1 MSRFDT
7 NRGQRVLLAGLM
19 ALVCVLTSAP
29 GCGPTGSEGLV
40 VATGWPLQERRRIE
54 LEFQHWLKSSSGIR
68 RPRSLEIEWLVLAP
82 GDDLKR
88 VVARRHP
95 PDVLLGGRA
104 STLASLARSQS
115 LDPIQSAESALWSI
129 VAAGDTGTAAERL
142 PGRLDPIA
150 AQLTPPSFTLN
161 DPRSDPIS
169 LARAFGQLDPGRFA
183 EGYSQL
189 ARIAGNPRRIGR
201 QATSVLSETGPGE
214 PDSTRKTHDSPES
227 SEGVAILR
235 SARHRDLAQE
245 FLRFLAETRQIGVH
259 PAEPENR
266 ADPAVEALVAD
277 LLGSTLVDA
286 QDELWA
292 AWAAVE
298 RAGYPAMALKWMSET
313 PPWPPASVAKILDQ
327 PGEQSMTLI
336 ETLAREIAPEP
347 AVRAWLVRSWLAPH
361 RLIDDRFLTELTQA
375 AEGRLCHEPRFRAWL
390 RAEWTAWARQRYRR
404 VLRVAG
410 S

>member
-7 NRGQRVLLAGLM
+7 SRRRLFFLAGLM

-29 GCGPTGSEGLV
+29 GCGWTVSEGLV
-40 VATGWPLQERRRIE
+40 VATGWPLQERRRLE
-54 LEFQHWLKSSSGIR
+54 LEFQNWLKSSSGIHR
-68 RPRSLEIEWLVLAP
+68 LASLEIDWLVLAP
-82 GDDLKR
+82 GDDLVR

-104 STLASLARSQS
+104 STLASLAGSQS
-115 LDPIQSAESALWSI
+115 LDPILSADSALWSI
-129 VAAGDTGTAAERL
+129 VAPGAAAEQVT
-142 PGRLDPIA
+142 GRLDPIA
-150 AQLTPPSFTLN
+150 TQLTLPDFTLN

-169 LARAFGQLDPGRFA
+169 LARALGQLDHGHFA
-183 EGYSQL
+183 VGYSQL
-189 ARIAGNPRRIGR
+189 ARIASNPRRIGR
-201 QATSVLSETGPGE
+201 QASLALLETGRAKS
-214 PDSTRKTHDSPES
+214 DSTRKTHESAES

-235 SARHRDLAQE
+235 SARNRDLAQE
-245 FLRFLAETRQIGVH
+245 FLRFLVETRQIGVD
-259 PAEPENR
+259 PAQPPNP
-266 ADPAVEALVAD
+266 ADPAVESLVAD

-298 RAGYPAMALKWMSET
+298 RAGNPAMALKWMTET

-327 PGEQSMTLI
+327 PGEPSMTLI

-375 AEGRLCHEPRFRAWL
+375 AEGRLCREPRFRAWL